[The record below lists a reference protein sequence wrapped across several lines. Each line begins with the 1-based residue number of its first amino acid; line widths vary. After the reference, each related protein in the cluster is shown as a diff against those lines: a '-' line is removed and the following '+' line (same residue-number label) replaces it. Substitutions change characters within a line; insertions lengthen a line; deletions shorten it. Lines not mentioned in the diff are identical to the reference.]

1 MGILPKESMC
11 LWREQRELP
20 YTNAMTALLERPE
33 KKSEAQLGTP
43 QGLRFARITLDMYD
57 ALIAAGKISNESRVE
72 LLDGYI
78 VRKEEM
84 NPPHMFRVK
93 RIYDRL
99 LRQFENRSTVFS
111 QSGIELPQDGRPQPD
126 VFLAHTNLAEN
137 EFILPEKVYLII
149 EVAETTIYSDRDY
162 KQLLYAR
169 DGIPEYWI
177 LNLNKNELEV
187 YRKPN
192 SERYSQSFTLSAGE
206 TTACLAFPDDQ
217 IDWA

>member
-1 MGILPKESMC
+1 
-11 LWREQRELP
+11 
-20 YTNAMTALLERPE
+20 MTALLERPE
-33 KKSEAQLGTP
+33 TKSEALP
-43 QGLRFARITLDMYD
+43 QGLRFARITLEMYD
-57 ALIAAGKISNESRVE
+57 AMINAGTITNESRVE

-78 VRKEEM
+78 IRKEDM

-99 LRQFENRSTVFS
+99 FRQFENRSTVFS

-126 VFLAHTNLAEN
+126 VFLAHTHLAEN

-149 EVAETTIYSDRDY
+149 EVAETTIHTDRDY
-162 KQLLYAR
+162 KQRLYAR

-192 SERYSQSFTLSAGE
+192 NERYTQSFTLVAGQ

-217 IDWA
+217 IDWS